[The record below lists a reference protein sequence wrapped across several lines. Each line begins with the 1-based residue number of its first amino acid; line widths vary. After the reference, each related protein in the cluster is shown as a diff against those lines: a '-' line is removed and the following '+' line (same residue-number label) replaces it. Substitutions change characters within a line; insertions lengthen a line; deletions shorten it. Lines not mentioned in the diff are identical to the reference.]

1 MKLIHECV
9 RDVLLDAEEN
19 LSLFNSI
26 SSSDIQTRLSKYSH
40 DDIYYTCLK
49 LNEAGFIKAD
59 FYLNG
64 SAGIEEITYSGHLF
78 LDNIRDNNVWKK
90 TQNILSKFT
99 STSLSIVQ
107 NVATQVISN
116 IIINSLK

>member
-19 LSLFNSI
+19 LSLFGSI

-49 LNEAGFIKAD
+49 LNEAGFIKTD
-59 FYLNG
+59 FYLSG
-64 SAGIEEITYSGHLF
+64 TAEIEEITYNGHLF
-78 LDNIRDNNVWKK
+78 LDNIRDDNVWKK
-90 TQNILSKFT
+90 TQNILSNFT
-99 STSLSIVQ
+99 STSLGIVQ
-107 NVATQVISN
+107 NVAVQVISS
-116 IIINSLK
+116 IITNSLK